1 MSTMTAHPG
10 RLDASASATRW
21 QGVAMRATLA
31 ADRLYALSIR
41 PQEWD
46 GLREHAELAWRWGPL
61 ADDREAPATRHW
73 FLLVLE
79 CRVRPPAGDPL
90 AEGNSQG
97 LEVLRC
103 GWEAELELP
112 VALPPA
118 GIDEDRTLIAA
129 LFAKIAETVNSVG
142 GRAGV
147 GELLTAAMCQKLVEA
162 RN

>member
-1 MSTMTAHPG
+1 
-10 RLDASASATRW
+10 
-21 QGVAMRATLA
+21 MRATLA

-46 GLREHAELAWRWGPL
+46 GLREQAELAWRWGPL

-90 AEGNSQG
+90 AAGNADG

-103 GWEAELELP
+103 GWEAELDLT
-112 VALPPA
+112 VALPPSA
-118 GIDEDRTLIAA
+118 IDEDRTLIAN
-129 LFAKIAETVNSVG
+129 LIAKIAETVNLVG
-142 GRAGV
+142 RQAGV
-147 GELLTAAMCQKLVEA
+147 GELLTAPMCDRLVSV
-162 RN
+162 RG

>member
-1 MSTMTAHPG
+1 
-10 RLDASASATRW
+10 
-21 QGVAMRATLA
+21 MRATLA

-90 AEGNSQG
+90 AEGNGDG

-103 GWEAELELP
+103 GWEAELDLP

-118 GIDEDRTLIAA
+118 AIDEDSTQIAA
-129 LFAKIAETVNSVG
+129 LLAKVAETVNTI
-142 GRAGV
+142 GRQAGV
-147 GELLTAAMCQKLVEA
+147 GELLTSAMCERLVGA
-162 RN
+162 PR

>member
-1 MSTMTAHPG
+1 
-10 RLDASASATRW
+10 
-21 QGVAMRATLA
+21 MRATLA

-46 GLREHAELAWRWGPL
+46 GLREHAELAWRWSPL

-79 CRVRPPAGDPL
+79 CRVRPPQGDPL
-90 AEGNSQG
+90 AEGNAQG

-103 GWEAELELP
+103 GWEVELEVP

-118 GIDEDRTLIAA
+118 AIDEDRALIAA
-129 LFAKIAETVNSVG
+129 LFAKIAETVNLVG
-142 GRAGV
+142 ERAGV
-147 GELLTAAMCQKLVEA
+147 GELVTAAMRERLVQ
-162 RN
+162 